1 MTFLDD
7 NIEAVILWTDI
18 IIDCIFGIGYHGKM
32 PPAIAEII
40 KKVNES
46 QKYVLA
52 CDIPSVIE
60 NDSATIP
67 TIAIKANKTVTFF
80 TYKSAFINYD
90 IVPCLGKVVVWQ
102 LGFRQQEIN
111 RICAKLIDNNLFYT
125 DSVQLHSRSLISHKG
140 IYGNLLIFASSLE
153 Y

>member
-1 MTFLDD
+1 
-7 NIEAVILWTDI
+7 
-18 IIDCIFGIGYHGKM
+18 M

-52 CDIPSVIE
+52 CDIPSGIE

-90 IVPCLGKVVVWQ
+90 IIPYLGKVVV
-102 LGFRQQEIN
+102 
-111 RICAKLIDNNLFYT
+111 
-125 DSVQLHSRSLISHKG
+125 
-140 IYGNLLIFASSLE
+140 
-153 Y
+153 